1 MGIDG
6 ASVAFAYKPSF
17 RRGYGAEQKTDQRKE
32 QDRNMAAKRIH
43 QQHTA
48 SEQYVKAKC
57 TCREYRKVR
66 GKNQGGKVQPQSRVF
81 LPNQPFSP
89 PYTQV
94 RAR

>member
-32 QDRNMAAKRIH
+32 QDRKMAAKRIH
-43 QQHTA
+43 RQQTV

-57 TCREYRKVR
+57 TRREYRKVR

-89 PYTQV
+89 SYTQV

>member
-17 RRGYGAEQKTDQRKE
+17 RREYGAEQKTDQRKE

-43 QQHTA
+43 RQHTA
-48 SEQYVKAKC
+48 SEQYVPAKC

-66 GKNQGGKVQPQSRVF
+66 GKNQGGVF
-81 LPNQPFSP
+81 LLNQPFSP